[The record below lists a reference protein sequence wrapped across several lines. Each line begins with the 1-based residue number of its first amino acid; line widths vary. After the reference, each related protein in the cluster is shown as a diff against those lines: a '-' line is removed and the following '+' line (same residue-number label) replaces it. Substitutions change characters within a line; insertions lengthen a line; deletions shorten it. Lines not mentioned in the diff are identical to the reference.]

1 VTRYTADS
9 RDRVLDAVDM
19 VSLVSTRTD
28 LTRRGVDSYFGL
40 CPFHDERTPSF
51 HVRPDAKH
59 YFCFG
64 CQASG
69 DPFTF
74 VMETEGLDFKGALEA
89 LADRFGVAL
98 ETEDE
103 DPAAATRRQRRERL
117 YSLLGRAATYY
128 ARYLWEAR
136 EAERARAYLLGRGL
150 TEATL
155 REFRVGYAPSAWDRM
170 LKGSRGAGYS
180 EAELLD
186 AGLVQRSRIREGAVY
201 DRFRERIMFPSVDAR
216 GRVRGFG
223 ARAMRDN
230 QQPKY
235 LNTSDSD
242 VYHKRE
248 QLFGI
253 DLARAPGARAGR
265 MILVE
270 GYTDVLALH
279 QAGVRN
285 AVGIMGTA
293 LTEEQVREL
302 GRIVTVLELC
312 LDADRAGQDAMLRAE
327 RLARGSELELRVVP
341 LPDNTDPAELVEREG
356 GDALRA
362 RVESSMPFVVFHVDR
377 ILDRA
382 DISSAEGRDRAALE
396 LGPVL
401 ELPASALREDLR
413 QRVASRL
420 QLSPGQLAALI
431 AQGKKAANGT
441 APVADDTRPVK
452 TINPAVRTERAF
464 LVLCV
469 ALPEAGR
476 RALAAIDP
484 EQHLTSTWLRRV
496 ARHLAGQIEMPLN
509 GLPAD
514 DEELAKSVADLVA
527 RAGRAGRVTEDHIEQ
542 QRLLLELARLDRAIR
557 QARGEG
563 GGEIHVLAHE
573 RETVL
578 EAIRQID
585 ARLERA
591 V

>member
-1 VTRYTADS
+1 
-9 RDRVLDAVDM
+9 
-19 VSLVSTRTD
+19 
-28 LTRRGVDSYFGL
+28 
-40 CPFHDERTPSF
+40 
-51 HVRPDAKH
+51 
-59 YFCFG
+59 
-64 CQASG
+64 
-69 DPFTF
+69 
-74 VMETEGLDFKGALEA
+74 
-89 LADRFGVAL
+89 
-98 ETEDE
+98 
-103 DPAAATRRQRRERL
+103 
-117 YSLLGRAATYY
+117 
-128 ARYLWEAR
+128 
-136 EAERARAYLLGRGL
+136 
-150 TEATL
+150 
-155 REFRVGYAPSAWDRM
+155 
-170 LKGSRGAGYS
+170 
-180 EAELLD
+180 
-186 AGLVQRSRIREGAVY
+186 
-201 DRFRERIMFPSVDAR
+201 
-216 GRVRGFG
+216 
-223 ARAMRDN
+223 
-230 QQPKY
+230 
-235 LNTSDSD
+235 
-242 VYHKRE
+242 
-248 QLFGI
+248 
-253 DLARAPGARAGR
+253 
-265 MILVE
+265 
-270 GYTDVLALH
+270 
-279 QAGVRN
+279 
-285 AVGIMGTA
+285 
-293 LTEEQVREL
+293 
-302 GRIVTVLELC
+302 VLELC

-396 LGPVL
+396 LAPVL

-431 AQGKKAANGT
+431 AQGRQAANGT
-441 APVADDTRPVK
+441 APAADETQPVK

-484 EQHLTSTWLRRV
+484 EQHLTSAWLRRV

-527 RAGRAGRVTEDHIEQ
+527 RAGRAGLVTEDHIEQ

-557 QARGEG
+557 HARGEG

-585 ARLERA
+585 ARLEKA